1 MSTTLFK
8 EVGYSLSHLIDSIE
22 LGQIGLP
29 DIQRPFVWKNAKVR
43 DLFDSMYRGYPVG
56 YLLFWENKLGE
67 KTKQIGA
74 NNHQKVP
81 SLLIVDGQQR
91 LTSLYAVL
99 KGIPVVRENYET
111 EQIEIAFRPTDGTF
125 EVCDATTRNNPEFL
139 PNISEVFIQSA
150 RQYQIVGEYLNKLE
164 AYREKNGETLTE
176 EERDRCANNLQ
187 RLFGLSGFPFTTL
200 ELSAAIDEEQVAE
213 VFVRINSEGKK
224 LNQADFILTLMS
236 VFWEDGRKQL

>member
-8 EVGYSLSHLIDSIE
+8 EVGYSLAVLINNIQMGS
-22 LGQIGLP
+22 IGLP

-56 YLLFWENKLGE
+56 YFLFWENQVGV

-81 SLLIVDGQQR
+81 NLLIVDGQQR

-111 EQIEIAFRPTDGTF
+111 EHIEIAFRPTDGSF
-125 EVCDATTRNNPEFL
+125 QVCDAAIKKDPEFL
-139 PNISEVFIQSA
+139 PNISDLFAPNASQFDIIADYLERLSTY
-150 RQYQIVGEYLNKLE
+150 RQKND
-164 AYREKNGETLTE
+164 RE
-176 EERDRCANNLQ
+176 
-187 RLFGLSGFPFTTL
+187 FTDV
-200 ELSAAIDEEQVAE
+200 E
-213 VFVRINSEGKK
+213 KK
-224 LNQADFILTLMS
+224 A
-236 VFWEDGRKQL
+236 